1 MAVAACP
8 DLRQKAI
15 SIYRDVYGRYRAL
28 NGDAYP
34 ETINVA
40 LNFGRALYKDG
51 DFSELKEVLRALLS
65 VQDVQGLHGLQ
76 LRWLYANAL
85 RNAENATLDDLVE
98 AVETLDDVSQKWRRM
113 LGPQHP
119 DYPAVENAL
128 NRTRQALAQARASK

>member
-1 MAVAACP
+1 MEGLRADVARLPRRVVRARL
-8 DLRQKAI
+8 D
-15 SIYRDVYGRYRAL
+15 RDRDGL
-28 NGDAYP
+28 
-34 ETINVA
+34 

-85 RNAENATLDDLVE
+85 REAENATLDDLVE

-128 NRTRQALAQARASK
+128 NRTREALAQARASK

>member
-1 MAVAACP
+1 MKITLGLVP
-8 DLRQKAI
+8 LVSTSVRVGELDIQ
-15 SIYRDVYGRYRAL
+15 SE
-28 NGDAYP
+28 DADP
-34 ETINVA
+34 ETINAA

-76 LRWLYANAL
+76 LRWLYASAL
-85 RNAENATLDDLVE
+85 RDAENATLDDLVE

-128 NRTRQALAQARASK
+128 NRTRKALAQARARASK